1 MKVNSEKEKHISF
14 NGFWGQK
21 CVKKT
26 LKFASNNGALF
37 AASTTLALSTGI
49 RPLVIL
55 ATPNTKKENK
65 EIACAKSI
73 ISGFLEFLITL
84 AISAP
89 IVASLKKIDKN
100 PQKYLKQESI
110 EKLSDGLNNLKNS
123 KAYSLATQ
131 LFKLGVSFAV
141 VIPKSILTA
150 TGIPYVLD
158 NIMNKNKNKT
168 KKKTQNLTFQGKN
181 NDIITKSLG
190 KILDNKTL
198 QEFSL
203 KNKDSNFP
211 MHIFALKDIF
221 ATTAFI
227 YQANKNS
234 KINEEQKP
242 FLVKNSIIST
252 LLSILSSYTIDK
264 MTDKKSEKII
274 NLIKKENFNDKNLY
288 KYIEGFKIIKPITI
302 LALVYY
308 TIIPSLSTFFAQNS
322 MEK

>member
-1 MKVNSEKEKHISF
+1 
-14 NGFWGQK
+14 
-21 CVKKT
+21 
-26 LKFASNNGALF
+26 
-37 AASTTLALSTGI
+37 
-49 RPLVIL
+49 
-55 ATPNTKKENK
+55 
-65 EIACAKSI
+65 
-73 ISGFLEFLITL
+73 
-84 AISAP
+84 
-89 IVASLKKIDKN
+89 
-100 PQKYLKQESI
+100 
-110 EKLSDGLNNLKNS
+110 
-123 KAYSLATQ
+123 
-131 LFKLGVSFAV
+131 
-141 VIPKSILTA
+141 
-150 TGIPYVLD
+150 
-158 NIMNKNKNKT
+158 
-168 KKKTQNLTFQGKN
+168 
-181 NDIITKSLG
+181 
-190 KILDNKTL
+190 
-198 QEFSL
+198 
-203 KNKDSNFP
+203 